1 MHMGV
6 NLDVALSYLDANDSP
21 HTRGG
26 ANLNKTPSALQ
37 QRVFCLY
44 AHESAGYLQVLLPF
58 QVNSIMAQDPVHKVL
73 PGQ

>member
-1 MHMGV
+1 MWGLIYRAV
-6 NLDVALSYLDANDSP
+6 QPWTAAARFP

-26 ANLNKTPSALQ
+26 ANLNKTPSVVK